1 MKLEKQ
7 ESKKFKEREKKEI
20 SELKVITLT
29 FGTLILTMSIVCHL
43 VGDRTEYI
51 QERMRNKPEVDK
63 IRASRIMK
71 TKDWP
76 IKNIDEEILDKVKT
90 LN

>member
-7 ESKKFKEREKKEI
+7 ESKKFKKRENKEI
-20 SELKVITLT
+20 NEFKVICLS

-63 IRASRIMK
+63 IRASRIFK

-76 IKNIDEEILDKVKT
+76 IKNINEEILDKIKT